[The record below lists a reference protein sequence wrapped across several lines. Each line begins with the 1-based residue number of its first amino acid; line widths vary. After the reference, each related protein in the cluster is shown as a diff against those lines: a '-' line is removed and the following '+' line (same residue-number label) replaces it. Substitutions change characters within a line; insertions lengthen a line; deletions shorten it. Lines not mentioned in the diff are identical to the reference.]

1 MLDAFIGRQPIYD
14 RNLNVFAYELLYR
27 NGIENIAHIV
37 DGNQATSQIIINSFL
52 DIGLDRIVGNYRA
65 FINLPYDFVTGK
77 NPLPYA
83 PNQVILEI
91 LEDVKV
97 DAEVIAGV
105 RNLSRKGYLIAL
117 DDYVMNDERQLLLD
131 YVDVIKVDL
140 LASTMDQLGEHVKML
155 KPYNVKLLAEKVETQ
170 EEVEFCKSLG
180 FDYFQGYFF
189 CRPNIIRT
197 NRAPANRLAIM
208 RVLSKLQDPNADVK
222 GLEELITHDVTLSH
236 KVLRS
241 INSAFYALPRV
252 IESIHQAVVYLGN
265 KAIKQLATLII
276 LSGIDD
282 KPHELVVTALIRSKM
297 CELVA
302 QKLYIENTES
312 YSTAGLL
319 SILDALMD
327 KSMEDLLA
335 QLPLSD
341 EINNALLYFDGH
353 IGHVLKCVIAYERG
367 KWDEATNI
375 ALQAPELPD
384 CYIEAIAWSNSISQ
398 EFTSQ

>member
-27 NGIENIAHIV
+27 NGIGNLADIV
-37 DGNQATSQIIINSFL
+37 DGNQATSQVILNSFL
-52 DIGLDRIVGNYRA
+52 EIGLDRIVGQHRA

-83 PNQVILEI
+83 PSQVILEI
-91 LEDVKV
+91 LEDVKA
-97 DAEVIAGV
+97 DPEVIAGV
-105 RNLSRKGYLIAL
+105 KHLSKNGYLIAL
-117 DDYVMNDERQLLLD
+117 DDFITNDERLPL
-131 YVDVIKVDL
+131 VEFIDVIKVDL
-140 LASTMDQLGEHVKML
+140 PSSTSEQLVEHIKML

-170 EEVEFCKSLG
+170 EEFEFCKSIG

-189 CRPNIIRT
+189 CRPNIIKA
-197 NRAPANRLAIM
+197 NRAPANRLAFM
-208 RVLSKLQDPNADVK
+208 RVLGKLQDSNADVK
-222 GLEELITHDVTLSH
+222 GLEELITHDVTLSY

-282 KPHELVVTALIRSKM
+282 KPHEVVITALIRSKM

-302 QKLYIENTES
+302 QKLGFDNTES

-327 KSMEDLLA
+327 KSMEELLT

-341 EINNALLYFDGH
+341 EINNALLYNEGQ
-353 IGHVLKCVIAYERG
+353 IGSVLKCVIAYERG
-367 KWDEATNI
+367 HWDEAKDIN
-375 ALQAPELPD
+375 LQPTELPD
-384 CYIEAIAWSNSISQ
+384 SYLEAIAWSNSISQ
-398 EFTSQ
+398 EFNA